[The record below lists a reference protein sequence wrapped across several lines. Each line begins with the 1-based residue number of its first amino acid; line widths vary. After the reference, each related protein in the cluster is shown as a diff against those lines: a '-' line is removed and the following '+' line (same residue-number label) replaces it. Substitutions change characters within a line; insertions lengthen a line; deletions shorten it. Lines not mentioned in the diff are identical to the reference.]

1 MRSDIWQPRRSAD
14 DFARVRRIVRDAQ
27 NRLRRP
33 RPTLGLRGWALYLLA
48 APLLP
53 AAVFALADGAV
64 VATLGA
70 VAAFALIAG
79 GARLNRRGML
89 ESRLAPERRFTATA
103 RFPFQL
109 AAVAMVASGT
119 MIAAALVAGHD
130 TVASLLFGVVA
141 AAGMVIGYAVP
152 APRLRRTRPS
162 PRHKIEDPAQRRL
175 VQEAEQ
181 RLLAI
186 ERAALS
192 IGNPELEHHL
202 TRVVD
207 EGQQT
212 LMQLAQR
219 PSELHR
225 ARRFF
230 HVHLEGA
237 ERVAGA
243 YAKAHRIL
251 RDGILEAKFRDV
263 LMQIATAFRRQR
275 EQLAANDIDDL
286 DVQIEVLRKQLQR
299 EGIA

>member
-1 MRSDIWQPRRSAD
+1 MRSDIWQARGASD
-14 DFARVRRIVRDAQ
+14 ELARVRRIVRDAQ
-27 NRLRRP
+27 SRLRRP

-64 VATLGA
+64 LATIGA

-89 ESRLAPERRFTATA
+89 ERQLAPERRFTATV

-109 AAVAMVASGT
+109 AAVAMVAFGT

-130 TVASLLFGVVA
+130 TAASLLFGVVA

-152 APRLRRTRPS
+152 APRLRRPH
-162 PRHKIEDPAQRRL
+162 PRHRIEDPAQRRL

-192 IGNPELEHHL
+192 IGNPELERHL
-202 TRVVD
+202 ARVVD

-212 LMQLAQR
+212 LLQLAQR
-219 PSELHR
+219 PSDLHR

-251 RDGILEAKFRDV
+251 RDGTLEAKFRNV

-286 DVQIEVLRKQLQR
+286 DIQIEVLRKQLQR